1 MQNVSLHQALRRAA
15 GGEEVLPVRWEN
27 NDFALL
33 PGETRTVTMR
43 YDAVAD
49 AGPLTLRV
57 SGWNNET
64 HTLLAPPR
72 LRCGD
77 PGDDPRCG

>member
-1 MQNVSLHQALRRAA
+1 MQNVALHQALLRTAD
-15 GGEEVLPVRWEN
+15 GEEVLPVWGEN

-33 PGETRTVTMR
+33 PGETRTVTAR

-49 AGPLTLRV
+49 AGPLTVRV

-64 HTLLAPPR
+64 RTLPVHTAPLPWGPR
-72 LRCGD
+72 R
-77 PGDDPRCG
+77 